1 MTDFQSAFD
10 AKLTLFNVK
19 EKKSEKAPDKTG
31 SIEIELSE
39 AMKLADY
46 LTAHPGEEGYG
57 GKTVIKIPVSAW
69 DQRAPSG
76 TEYISGK
83 VWAKKPEPTVND
95 VPVF

>member
-1 MTDFQSAFD
+1 MSDFQSAFD
-10 AKLTLFNVK
+10 AKLTLFDVK

-46 LTAHPGEEGYG
+46 LTAHPGESGYG

-69 DQRAPSG
+69 N
-76 TEYISGK
+76 TESKNGLRYLYGSI
-83 VWAKKPEPTVND
+83 WAKKPESTVND
-95 VPVF
+95 KPIF

>member
-1 MTDFQSAFD
+1 MADFESAFD

-19 EKKSEKAPDKTG
+19 QKKSDKAPDKTG
-31 SIEIELSE
+31 TIEIELSE

-46 LTAHPGEEGYG
+46 LTAHPGEDGYG

-69 DQRAPSG
+69 DQCSTTG

-95 VPVF
+95 APIF

>member
-10 AKLTLFNVK
+10 AKLTLFDVK

-69 DQRAPSG
+69 DQRSSSG